1 MESVPVVIVGG
12 GPVGLAAALE
22 LARYGV
28 RSLLLERH
36 DSTTWHPKARNLN
49 TRTMEIARKWGAD
62 VHDGLVAVNLPPG
75 WTSQIIYTRTLAGEE
90 LGRMRTAGFSG
101 PGPAVSPEVPLLSS
115 QDVFEPIMRRGAEAT
130 GLCDL
135 RFGHEAGPITC
146 GASPDDDRAV
156 VQVTERK
163 TGRTYEV
170 EAEYLIAADG
180 VASATRA
187 QLGIG
192 LVGPQGIGHYVN
204 VYFRADLGP
213 WTEDRPAILYWTLS
227 DDARGVF
234 QPLDAR
240 GRWLC
245 QIAYDGKTESFEEYT
260 PERCVEWIRS
270 AVGDGTCE
278 AEVLSIG
285 TWTMNAAVAERLAQG
300 RIFLVGDS
308 AHQLPPTGGFGV
320 NTGIQ
325 AAHNLAWKLAFAREG
340 VAGPSLLDTYEV
352 ERAAVA
358 RVNARRSLENSQ
370 MVAQIGE
377 AASRGG
383 ARDAVAASK
392 RYGNFLG
399 MELGFWY
406 ESAAVVP
413 DSTDPPQGEDP
424 VSDYVRSGRPGH
436 RAPHA
441 WLERDGERC
450 STLDLLGECFVL
462 LAGSEGGAWKEA
474 AQAASAALDVRVAVH
489 TIGDGGDYRDAD
501 GDWAAV
507 YGVGDGGAVLVRP
520 DGHVA
525 WRSQGSTDDPAADL
539 TGAQRRVLGRA

>member
-1 MESVPVVIVGG
+1 
-12 GPVGLAAALE
+12 
-22 LARYGV
+22 
-28 RSLLLERH
+28 
-36 DSTTWHPKARNLN
+36 
-49 TRTMEIARKWGAD
+49 
-62 VHDGLVAVNLPPG
+62 
-75 WTSQIIYTRTLAGEE
+75 
-90 LGRMRTAGFSG
+90 
-101 PGPAVSPEVPLLSS
+101 
-115 QDVFEPIMRRGAEAT
+115 
-130 GLCDL
+130 
-135 RFGHEAGPITC
+135 
-146 GASPDDDRAV
+146 
-156 VQVTERK
+156 
-163 TGRTYEV
+163 
-170 EAEYLIAADG
+170 
-180 VASATRA
+180 
-187 QLGIG
+187 
-192 LVGPQGIGHYVN
+192 VGPQGIGHYVN

-245 QIAYDGKTESFEEYT
+245 QIAYDGRSESFEEYT
-260 PERCVEWIRS
+260 PERCIEWIRT
-270 AVGDGTCE
+270 AVGDATCD

-325 AAHNLAWKLAFAREG
+325 AAHNLAWKLALVREG
-340 VAGPSLLDTYEV
+340 IAEPSLLETYEV

-358 RVNARRSLENSQ
+358 RVNAQRSLENSR

-406 ESAAVVP
+406 ESAAVIP
-413 DSTDPPQGEDP
+413 DGTDPPQGDDP
-424 VSDYVRSGRPGH
+424 VSDYVPSARAGH

-441 WLERDGERC
+441 WLEQAGRRS
-450 STLDLLGECFVL
+450 STLDLLGQGFAL
-462 LAGSEGGAWKEA
+462 LAGSEGVAWKEA
-474 AQAASAALDVRVAVH
+474 TRDASARAGAGIAAH
-489 TIGDGGDYRDAD
+489 TIGDGGDYRDVD
-501 GDWAAV
+501 GDWAALF
-507 YGVGDGGAVLVRP
+507 GVGNDGAVLVRP

-525 WRSQGSTDDPAADL
+525 WRSPALPPDPAANL
-539 TGAQRRVLGRA
+539 TSALKQVLGRA